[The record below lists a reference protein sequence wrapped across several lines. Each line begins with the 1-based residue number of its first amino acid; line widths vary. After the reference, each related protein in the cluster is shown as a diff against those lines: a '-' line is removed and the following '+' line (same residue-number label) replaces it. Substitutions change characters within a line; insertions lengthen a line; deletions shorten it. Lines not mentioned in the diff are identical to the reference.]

1 MKFSFKSILVM
12 LLLSLSANIVNAA
25 ENKLWLYG
33 RVRDAITKADL
44 TEAFVVRYDSL
55 GNVLDSI
62 QANRGS
68 SMTSEGEI
76 ITMAW
81 YSLSVERKDST
92 YTFDVVCPGYLT
104 ETVTYRVEK
113 VGKREEFR
121 DIPVTLLK
129 RAPKQLGEVTVT
141 ASKIKFY
148 NKGDTIVYNADAF
161 QLAEGS
167 MLDALI
173 AQLPGVELN
182 DDGQIKVNG
191 RYVESL
197 LLNGKEFLDGNNQ
210 LMLENI
216 GAYTVKNIE
225 VYEGQTRYEKWI
237 GDPNSEK
244 HLTMDVKLKREYN
257 AGLILNAQGGYGTSD
272 RYMGRLFASWFTPTT
287 KLTLIGN
294 VNNLNDNRKPG
305 KSDSWT
311 PEMMPSGT
319 REYRM
324 GAFNYEYE
332 NTDET
337 HRFSGYVNVEENLT
351 DNRTTAART
360 NFLSNGNT
368 FDNSFSHS
376 KNRQIKVETRNNYT
390 AYSTNYYLGGMALGR
405 YIRRK
410 NSSSDISA
418 TFDRE
423 QTDITYRALEA
434 LYSDGTPERLDAVI
448 NRSITRSNNSHR
460 EGEFQF
466 YPDFTYKIPHSNDRL
481 TFQLGMKYKDEKD
494 EAWRDYDI
502 NYGADPNPAVRRRQ
516 YFDNTPNHTFTFDG
530 TAKYYVS
537 IKDIT
542 LGVAYSYRFL
552 NRERDSYMY
561 ALDRLDDMGIYGTL
575 PEGYLTTF
583 DPSNSYTSSLFEN
596 RHDILPYFEWFKKMK
611 NKNFILIILRPEFSL
626 LHQHLDYWRDNRSY
640 IVKRDSRL
648 YSIGNYGGRIE
659 FGIGADVNSRG
670 RMNYRHNLTYEFRLK
685 TNTPDLTH
693 LIDIENDADPLNISL
708 GNPDLKNS
716 LDQSHNFIWKFTPN
730 GHRPLNNTL
739 NLSVQFIDRDLV
751 RGYTYDRSTG
761 VRRNRTYNV
770 DGNNSFGI
778 DNTFNLQFGAKDQF
792 SISSTTSGNIINSA
806 DMIGVDTTEPTK
818 STVNTK
824 SATEKLR
831 LGWQIGKQHIEATGQ
846 FTTRH
851 TSSTREDFSNI
862 NASHYSYGVI
872 GQFRLPA
879 GFGLNTDFILY
890 TRHGYGMK
898 ELDTTDAIW
907 NVRLTYTPRGGR
919 WVFMADGFDM
929 LHQLSN
935 VNYAIN
941 AKGRTV
947 TYTNALPRYMLLT
960 VQYRFNKQPKKR

>member
-1 MKFSFKSILVM
+1 MNFSFKGIFMM

-25 ENKLWLYG
+25 EKELWLSG
-33 RVRDAITKADL
+33 RVRDAITKVEL
-44 TEAFVVRYDSL
+44 TEAVIVRYDSL

-62 QANRGS
+62 KADKGLRRTGD
-68 SMTSEGEI
+68 GEI
-76 ITMAW
+76 IPMA
-81 YSLSVERKDST
+81 YYGFPVERKDST
-92 YTFDVVCPGYLT
+92 YTFDVVCPGYIT

-113 VGKREEFR
+113 LGKREER
-121 DIPVTLLK
+121 RNIPVTLLK

-182 DDGQIKVNG
+182 DDGQIRVNG
-191 RYVESL
+191 QYVESL

-225 VYEGQTRYEKWI
+225 VYEGQTHYEKWL

-244 HLTMDVKLKREYN
+244 RLTMDVKLKREYN
-257 AGLILNAQGGYGTSD
+257 AGLILNAQGGYGTAD
-272 RYMGRLFASWFTPTT
+272 RYMARLFASWFTKTT

-324 GAFNYEYE
+324 GSFNYEYE
-332 NTDET
+332 NPDET
-337 HRFSGYVNVEENLT
+337 RRFNGYVNVEENLT
-351 DNRTTAART
+351 DNRTTTART

-368 FDNSFSHS
+368 FDNSFSRS
-376 KNRQIKVETRNNYT
+376 KNRQLKIETRHYCNLFT
-390 AYSTNYYLGGMALGR
+390 PNYYISGMALGR

-410 NSSSDISA
+410 NSSSAISA
-418 TFDRE
+418 TFNSE
-423 QTDITYRALEA
+423 QTDLTYRALEA

-448 NRSITRSNNSHR
+448 NRSITRSDGHHR
-460 EGEFQF
+460 EGEFQL
-466 YPDFTYKIPHSNDRL
+466 YPYFTYKIPHSNDRL
-481 TFQLGMKYKDEKD
+481 TFELGVKYKDEKD

-516 YFDNTPNHTFTFDG
+516 YFDNTPNHTFTFDA
-530 TAKYYVS
+530 TADYSLS
-537 IKDIT
+537 IKHVS
-542 LGVAYSYRFL
+542 LSLLYSYRFL

-575 PEGYLTTF
+575 PAGYLTTF

-596 RHDILPYFEWFKKMK
+596 THTINPRFSWSKIMG
-611 NKNFILIILRPEFSL
+611 NKNMIIVFFRPEFSL
-626 LHQHLDYWRDNRSY
+626 FHQHLDYWRDNRSY
-640 IVKRDSRL
+640 LVKRDSRL
-648 YSIGNYGGRIE
+648 YSIGRYAARVDYNMGAIGEGR
-659 FGIGADVNSRG
+659 
-670 RMNYRHNLTYEFRLK
+670 RMRYRNVLTYEYRLN
-685 TNTPDLTH
+685 TDTPDLTH

-716 LDQSHNFIWKFTPN
+716 LDQRHNLTWTFNPN
-730 GHRPLNNTL
+730 SRHPMNNTL
-739 NLSVQFIDRDLV
+739 SLSAQFIARDLV
-751 RGYTYDRSTG
+751 RGYTYDRTTG

-770 DGNNSFGI
+770 NGNNSFGI

-792 SISSTTSGNIINSA
+792 SISSTTGGNIINSA

-879 GFGLNTDFILY
+879 GFGINTDFMLY

-935 VNYAIN
+935 VNYAVN

-960 VQYRFNKQPKKR
+960 VQYRFNKQPKKK

>member
-1 MKFSFKSILVM
+1 
-12 LLLSLSANIVNAA
+12 
-25 ENKLWLYG
+25 
-33 RVRDAITKADL
+33 
-44 TEAFVVRYDSL
+44 
-55 GNVLDSI
+55 
-62 QANRGS
+62 
-68 SMTSEGEI
+68 
-76 ITMAW
+76 
-81 YSLSVERKDST
+81 
-92 YTFDVVCPGYLT
+92 
-104 ETVTYRVEK
+104 
-113 VGKREEFR
+113 
-121 DIPVTLLK
+121 
-129 RAPKQLGEVTVT
+129 
-141 ASKIKFY
+141 
-148 NKGDTIVYNADAF
+148 
-161 QLAEGS
+161 
-167 MLDALI
+167 
-173 AQLPGVELN
+173 
-182 DDGQIKVNG
+182 
-191 RYVESL
+191 
-197 LLNGKEFLDGNNQ
+197 
-210 LMLENI
+210 
-216 GAYTVKNIE
+216 
-225 VYEGQTRYEKWI
+225 
-237 GDPNSEK
+237 
-244 HLTMDVKLKREYN
+244 
-257 AGLILNAQGGYGTSD
+257 
-272 RYMGRLFASWFTPTT
+272 
-287 KLTLIGN
+287 
-294 VNNLNDNRKPG
+294 
-305 KSDSWT
+305 
-311 PEMMPSGT
+311 
-319 REYRM
+319 
-324 GAFNYEYE
+324 
-332 NTDET
+332 
-337 HRFSGYVNVEENLT
+337 
-351 DNRTTAART
+351 
-360 NFLSNGNT
+360 
-368 FDNSFSHS
+368 
-376 KNRQIKVETRNNYT
+376 
-390 AYSTNYYLGGMALGR
+390 
-405 YIRRK
+405 
-410 NSSSDISA
+410 
-418 TFDRE
+418 
-423 QTDITYRALEA
+423 
-434 LYSDGTPERLDAVI
+434 
-448 NRSITRSNNSHR
+448 
-460 EGEFQF
+460 
-466 YPDFTYKIPHSNDRL
+466 
-481 TFQLGMKYKDEKD
+481 
-494 EAWRDYDI
+494 
-502 NYGADPNPAVRRRQ
+502 
-516 YFDNTPNHTFTFDG
+516 
-530 TAKYYVS
+530 
-537 IKDIT
+537 
-542 LGVAYSYRFL
+542 
-552 NRERDSYMY
+552 
-561 ALDRLDDMGIYGTL
+561 
-575 PEGYLTTF
+575 
-583 DPSNSYTSSLFEN
+583 
-596 RHDILPYFEWFKKMK
+596 MK

-739 NLSVQFIDRDLV
+739 NLSAQFIARDLV